1 VTGGCRLVRAGDWR
15 LVRVVRACEATTS
28 ELASGRV
35 AALRAGQGYS
45 AQGRAGLDRTVT
57 GDAG

>member
-1 VTGGCRLVRAGDWR
+1 MIGEV
-15 LVRVVRACEATTS
+15 TTS